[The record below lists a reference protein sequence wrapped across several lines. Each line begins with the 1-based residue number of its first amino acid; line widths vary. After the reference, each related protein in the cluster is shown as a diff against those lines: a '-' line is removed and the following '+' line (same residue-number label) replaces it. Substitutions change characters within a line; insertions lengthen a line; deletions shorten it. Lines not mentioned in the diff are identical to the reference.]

1 MLAQQDHC
9 SEEPGGPTEPH
20 KLISAADVRTMFGD
34 VTDMTIWRWLKD
46 PDLNFPKP
54 IYVMRRR
61 FWRLVE
67 LTDWI
72 DNQPRANEERV

>member
-1 MLAQQDHC
+1 MLAQQDDC
-9 SEEPGGPTEPH
+9 SKELGGPTDPY

-46 PDLNFPKP
+46 PDLKFPKP

-61 FWRLVE
+61 FWRLAE

-72 DNQPRANEERV
+72 DNQPRVNEEGV